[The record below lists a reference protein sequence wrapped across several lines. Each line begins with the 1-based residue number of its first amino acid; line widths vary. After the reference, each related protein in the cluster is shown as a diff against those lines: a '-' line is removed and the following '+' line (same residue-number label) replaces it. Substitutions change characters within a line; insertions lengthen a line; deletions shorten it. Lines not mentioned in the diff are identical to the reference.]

1 VNGVNVRQKIAPLAE
16 VPFALKYRIKS
27 LFKVS
32 GNLQQVQEPFAHARD
47 SYQN

>member
-32 GNLQQVQEPFAHARD
+32 ANLKQVQEPFAHARD